1 MEQIINN
8 PGLEDVGENI
18 FMLLSLK
25 DLAKCQ
31 LVSRSFNGFLEKPM
45 FWLKKW
51 IQRGLSKK
59 NQKDWIAAINE
70 TKDKELIK
78 IVLLY
83 FKKILKKRNFMD
95 VPCFIDRRRQS
106 MRFLQRNQKS
116 LEKHYHQA
124 FEDKDMGSLQI
135 LAALMENV
143 NVPFPSESS
152 RFLKSFAGWR
162 PTQVAA
168 YLNWPQ
174 ILNVLAP
181 LSDNLNDPYPDNNVG
196 LTPMFDAVS
205 RGHAEIVEVLA
216 PLLANPNTP
225 PVNNHTPFGRA
236 AKNGHL
242 NVVKILTPYVDDLNA
257 SQVIMNSGDRIMS
270 AMQIAA
276 TEGHLEVI
284 NFLAQFV
291 DPTAPPSAT
300 TEGKAPIFYAIIE
313 RQSEAVKLLAN
324 LSKHLPTPLF
334 GSLTPIGLAEE
345 IGAEEIVTVLK
356 TVEKAH

>member
-1 MEQIINN
+1 
-8 PGLEDVGENI
+8 
-18 FMLLSLK
+18 
-25 DLAKCQ
+25 
-31 LVSRSFNGFLEKPM
+31 M

-59 NQKDWIAAINE
+59 NQKDWIAAIND

-181 LSDNLNDPYPDNNVG
+181 LSDNLNDPYPDDNAG
-196 LTPMFDAVS
+196 LTPMFDAAS

-225 PVNNHTPFGRA
+225 LVNNLTPFGKTA
-236 AKNGHL
+236 INGHL
-242 NVVKILTPYVDDLNA
+242 NVVKILAPYEDDLNA
-257 SQVIMNSGDRIMS
+257 PQFIMNSGKRIMS
-270 AMQIAA
+270 VMEIAA
-276 TEGHLEVI
+276 MEGHLEVI
-284 NFLAQFV
+284 KFLAQLV
-291 DPTAPPSAT
+291 DPTAHAAPAT
-300 TEGKAPIFYAIIE
+300 TLFIVGFSLLPISLLIFHCWHFHCWHFSLLAFSLLHFHCQIFIVRIFIVIIE
-313 RQSEAVKLLAN
+313 RKFL
-324 LSKHLPTPLF
+324 
-334 GSLTPIGLAEE
+334 
-345 IGAEEIVTVLK
+345 
-356 TVEKAH
+356 